1 MRVTVFHNM
10 AVPGYRAGYRPEHPM
25 LPVYTYDAPDG
36 PVEDQLW
43 RAVMLFNGDPEF
55 FTGEDRDLCT
65 NYRDNHQRSFSPGDG
80 FSVITEGSTQF
91 WVSNGRSLDLL
102 PGGFP
107 SLAVDGD
114 HGSVPSGQRITYRIP
129 AFDRMVREGFFETG
143 GPDRRTAQSAVA
155 VFHGIAPRDVD
166 VLAALS

>member
-10 AVPGYRAGYRPEHPM
+10 VSGYRSGYRPEHPM
-25 LPVYTYDAPDG
+25 LPVYAYDAPDG

-55 FTGEDRDLCT
+55 FDGEDRGLCAD
-65 NYRDNHQRSFSPGDG
+65 YRDKHQRSFSPGDG
-80 FSVITEGSTQF
+80 FSVVTGGSTQF
-91 WVSNGRSLDLL
+91 WVSNGRSLDPL

-114 HGSVPSGQRITYRIP
+114 HGSVPIGQQITYMIP
-129 AFDRMVREGFFETG
+129 DFGHLVREGLFEAC
-143 GPDRRTAQSAVA
+143 GPVHRTAQSAVA
-155 VFHGIAPRDVD
+155 LFHEVDPRDV
-166 VLAALS
+166 VILAIPS